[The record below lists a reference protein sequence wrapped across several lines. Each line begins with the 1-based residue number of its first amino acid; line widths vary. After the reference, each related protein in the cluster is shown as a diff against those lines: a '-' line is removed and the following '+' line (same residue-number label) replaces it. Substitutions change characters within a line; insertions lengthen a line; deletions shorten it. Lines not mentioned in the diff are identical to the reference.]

1 MINATTSSST
11 PSPTGSP
18 MPPAV
23 GAGTTPSEKIPT
35 TPSVVPPIS
44 AISTPVLPPQVLPSH
59 SAPATHAARPLS
71 APHQDIAGLHKT
83 LADKVGAQSSSPTP
97 DSLSS
102 TMTGGVGMPPS
113 PIQPTIDTPVAPPPK
128 KGGMGKVIIALA
140 LFLVAVVGASAAYY
154 LSTQNQDTRQRAFTS
169 TTQPTKLC
177 NFLDIRGINENNSC
191 PSLTSS
197 AQMCENPSGTNNV
210 SSYKNTYTLKNTID
224 KKIKLTVKVS
234 SNSCPEG
241 YGVKTSLGEGGA
253 CWRACFGDQDPN
265 TPQVGSEPTREIT
278 LNPDQ
283 EQSIEISA
291 DSLITGQ
298 ACGSMQL
305 DLFLLKAVA
314 VNDNGSDGEVLYD
327 KAGQNVSQCGNVDAS
342 GLLGWGFCQT
352 GNQCSPPQTT
362 TKVSGGVRC
371 YAGGKRYAVQ
381 GVSVSVDE
389 KNFTTGSN
397 GFYTSDGIAAN
408 KMVAARLT
416 LPDTF
421 NIQELDGNNNPTGA
435 VMQASK
441 SNLTKLNPNNPSH
454 VINAYNGCAESATP
468 NFMQENCGGVTA
480 ERQAQCTNAPMKD
493 GFKAP
498 GSYEYCSL
506 QGGKD
511 VRGGFDF
518 AIYNCVTPPPTTT
531 PQAACNEACDP
542 TSNNCTQ
549 NATNTMSCVSTP
561 NGEHRC
567 RDTRFPTQENCQA
580 PATPPPTGAMCM
592 NLCGVANAR
601 ATSSTSDF
609 AQCPAGGGPVG
620 TTQIK
625 VGDYIHFKCQYR
637 NATSVKIL
645 LVNEDGATVDLNAQ
659 LSTIDSTYKASYR
672 VKKAGSVSA
681 RCEVRGIEA
690 GNPPNNPPPN
700 VSDDVCKAIGGNCNL
715 QSGTSGG
722 CARYQTPR
730 TDIAC
735 GPSIENIPRVCCVN
749 STTAPP
755 PLNPPVQ
762 PPAPQPPISGGSCAN
777 GTGNCKSTCGVGESG
792 RAGNGCTG
800 ALLCCLPTS
809 DM

>member
-609 AQCPAGGGPVG
+609 AQCPAGGGKIGPEP
-620 TTQIK
+620 K
-625 VGDYIHFKCQYR
+625 VGDYIHFRCATRGVSSSVVITVTKDGAPVTGITTVNNGGIGYIAHYQVTGPGVIAAKCVVTPQTPGTYTPPVSDIPVTLPVACPISDPQYQCSANFDECR
-637 NATSVKIL
+637 VIGDIEAIINSSTGQISNKYTCSNTSQVCCKKDPNKTPSTLPSCSVKYA
-645 LVNEDGATVDLNAQ
+645 NNQPRCT
-659 LSTIDSTYKASYR
+659 LSSLCPEGKTKTDASCST
-672 VKKAGSVSA
+672 
-681 RCEVRGIEA
+681 
-690 GNPPNNPPPN
+690 
-700 VSDDVCKAIGGNCNL
+700 
-715 QSGTSGG
+715 SGT
-722 CARYQTPR
+722 
-730 TDIAC
+730 
-735 GPSIENIPRVCCVN
+735 VCC
-749 STTAPP
+749 
-755 PLNPPVQ
+755 
-762 PPAPQPPISGGSCAN
+762 
-777 GTGNCKSTCGVGESG
+777 
-792 RAGNGCTG
+792 
-800 ALLCCLPTS
+800 ALQ
-809 DM
+809 